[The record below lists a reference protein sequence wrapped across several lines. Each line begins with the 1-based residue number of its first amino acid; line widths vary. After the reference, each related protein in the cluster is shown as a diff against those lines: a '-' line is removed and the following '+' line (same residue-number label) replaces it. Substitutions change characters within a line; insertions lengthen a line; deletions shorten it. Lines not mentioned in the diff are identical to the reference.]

1 MNIPR
6 SRLALGA
13 VTAAALTLGTVTT
26 ATASGPNPRS
36 TQEFQDA
43 VSVPKIERHLASL
56 QAIADEHGDR
66 AAGTDG
72 YEASGQYVEQVLADA
87 GYQTRRQYFPFLY
100 FELLEPEELTV
111 NGATPR
117 DLTTHVMSGSPST
130 DDDGVT
136 GDLLAPPNA
145 LGCNGMWGD
154 VDATGKI
161 AIVSRGTCSFLEK
174 SRAAADAGAEAV
186 IVYNNGP
193 GELHGTLGSDPAG
206 AVPSSGITQDQ
217 GKALLAEMA
226 AGPVNVTL
234 RLITVSEIRETF
246 NVLTETP
253 RGSSDSVVML
263 GGHLDGVLGGPGLND
278 NGSGVATLLTAATE
292 LAKVKGIE
300 HQVRFAFWGAEEGG
314 LVGSTHYVNDLVA
327 NDRATLDAIATYLN
341 FDMIGSPNYIISTY
355 DADEST
361 HKAPVKIP
369 AGSIETEDVFTDYFD
384 SIGQDHVDYPYSGR
398 SDYQAFINN
407 GVAAGG
413 LSSGSDGLKTAEQQ
427 ALFGGTAG
435 ISYDPNYHSAKDD
448 ISNVNLEALDIMSNA
463 IAHATLVLARDTGLV
478 EPASSTTSYRTTRVA
493 PAHDTVRR

>member
-36 TQEFQDA
+36 TQQFQDA
-43 VSVPKIERHLASL
+43 VSVAKIQRHLASL

-72 YEASGQYVEQVLADA
+72 YEASGEYVEKVLADA
-87 GYQTRRQYFPFLY
+87 GYETRRQYFPFLY

-117 DLTTHVMSGSPST
+117 ELTTHVMSGSPST

-145 LGCNGMWGD
+145 LGCKGQWGD

-174 SRAAADAGAEAV
+174 SQAAADAGAEAV

-206 AVPSSGITQDQ
+206 AVPSSGITQEQ

-246 NVLTETP
+246 NVLTETRAAAP
-253 RGSSDSVVML
+253 TAWSCS
-263 GGHLDGVLGGPGLND
+263 
-278 NGSGVATLLTAATE
+278 AAT
-292 LAKVKGIE
+292 
-300 HQVRFAFWGAEEGG
+300 
-314 LVGSTHYVNDLVA
+314 ST
-327 NDRATLDAIATYLN
+327 
-341 FDMIGSPNYIISTY
+341 
-355 DADEST
+355 
-361 HKAPVKIP
+361 
-369 AGSIETEDVFTDYFD
+369 
-384 SIGQDHVDYPYSGR
+384 
-398 SDYQAFINN
+398 
-407 GVAAGG
+407 
-413 LSSGSDGLKTAEQQ
+413 
-427 ALFGGTAG
+427 
-435 ISYDPNYHSAKDD
+435 
-448 ISNVNLEALDIMSNA
+448 
-463 IAHATLVLARDTGLV
+463 
-478 EPASSTTSYRTTRVA
+478 ASSAARA
-493 PAHDTVRR
+493 